1 MSDNLSDTGAHEP
14 PSAESFSPFV
24 LKGRPLATAADVATL
39 LDERLNRLLY
49 VLYRAPEEARYVH
62 FKIPKRSGG
71 MRRISSPNGV
81 VRRCQET
88 LNPLLQG
95 AYRAHP
101 AAHGFIPAR
110 SILTNAA
117 AHVGRRWVLNIDL
130 ADFFPSINFGRVR
143 GLFMAPPF
151 SLEGPAATVL
161 AQICTYDNG
170 LPQGAPT
177 SPVLSNFIASGLDR
191 KLLRLARENRLH
203 YSRYADDITFST
215 DQPNFPPSIA
225 TITRSVKGEGDA
237 PVSVIPGDALISA
250 IEGSGFRI
258 NAGKVRVQAP
268 YQRQSVTGITVNSK
282 VNVERTRIRRLRAM
296 LHAWETFGI
305 EAAAR
310 EHFLKYKHSPHLANS
325 NGAVRRFRAVVYGE
339 LAYVKMVRG
348 TDDPVFLKL
357 CGRLVSLDPN
367 PSRFLRQMV
376 FGANDF
382 DVFIS
387 HATEDK
393 ADIARPIQAALEKR
407 KVRVFLDEEHIAWG
421 ENFTKKINTALGA
434 ARTVVA
440 VVSQSSISKDWPL
453 AELNAAL
460 DLEITGQK
468 NVFVVMVG
476 KPDLSKLPLLRAKNY
491 HSWDGGTDTV
501 VEKVLVTLGRA
512 EAKPEAKSGAKSWF
526 GGTKGQ
532 AAATS
537 VPVTRSGGVP
547 SERQDTQS
555 PKKRRW
561 WWPFG

>member
-1 MSDNLSDTGAHEP
+1 MSENLSDTGA
-14 PSAESFSPFV
+14 SESLADGSLSPFV
-24 LKGRPLATAADVATL
+24 LQGRPLATAADVATF

-49 VLYRAPEEARYVH
+49 VLYRAPEDARYTH
-62 FKIPKRSGG
+62 FKIPKRTGG

-81 VRRCQET
+81 VRRCQEA
-88 LNPLLQG
+88 LNPVLQA

-110 SILTNAA
+110 SILTNAS
-117 AHVGRRWVLNIDL
+117 AHVGRRWVLNVDL
-130 ADFFPSINFGRVR
+130 EDFFPSINFGRVR

-151 SLEGPAATVL
+151 LLEGPAATVL

-170 LPQGAPT
+170 LPQGAAT
-177 SPVLSNFIASGLDR
+177 SPVLSNFIARGLDR

-215 DQPNFPPSIA
+215 DQPNFPPAIA
-225 TITRSVKGEGDA
+225 AITRSVKGESEA
-237 PVSVIPGDALISA
+237 PMSVVPGDALVAA

-258 NAGKVRVQAP
+258 NTGKVRVQAP

-282 VNVERTRIRRLRAM
+282 LNIARTRVRRLRAM
-296 LHAWETFGI
+296 LHAWENFGI

-310 EHFLKYKHSPHLANS
+310 EHFLKYKYAPHLANS
-325 NGAVRRFRAVVYGE
+325 DGAMRRFRAVVYGE

-393 ADIARPIQAALEKR
+393 AETARPIQAALERR

-440 VVSQSSISKDWPL
+440 IVSQSSISKDWPL

-468 NVFVVMVG
+468 TVFVVMVG
-476 KPDLSKLPLLRAKNY
+476 KPDLSKMPLLRAKNY
-491 HSWDGGTDTV
+491 HSWDGATDAV

-512 EAKPEAKSGAKSWF
+512 EAKSEGKPGAKSWF
-526 GGTKGQ
+526 GNAKGQ
-532 AAATS
+532 AGGTS
-537 VPVTRSGGVP
+537 VPVTRLAP
-547 SERQDTQS
+547 SQKRAEA
-555 PKKRRW
+555 PMKKKRRW
-561 WWPFG
+561 WPFG